1 LKAGAASPNIGAAGE
16 PSPVASYRLGTSME
30 AKVRIADGTPRLTR
44 EEFRAWVAQQP
55 RGRYERRDERVV
67 AMSPERIGHALVKGR
82 VWRALDRALLD
93 AGATCVAI
101 PDGAT
106 VEIDEATEYE
116 PDVVVTCGETLDL
129 EAVAAP
135 RPMVVV
141 EVTSPSTRDADAGD
155 KLADYFRVPSIQH
168 HLIVGAR
175 RRQAVH
181 HVRREDGIETR
192 IVTAGSIALDPPGI
206 SVALDDFYAGLDL

>member
-1 LKAGAASPNIGAAGE
+1 VEG
-16 PSPVASYRLGTSME
+16 
-30 AKVRIADGTPRLTR
+30 
-44 EEFRAWVAQQP
+44 
-55 RGRYERRDERVV
+55 RVV
-67 AMSPERIGHALVKGR
+67 AMSPERNGHALVKGR
-82 VWRALDRALLD
+82 VWRALDRALLE
-93 AGATCVAI
+93 AGAACVAI

-106 VEIDEATEYE
+106 VEVDERTEYE

-135 RPMVVV
+135 RPVVVV
-141 EVTSPSTRDADAGD
+141 EVTSPSTRAVDAGD
-155 KLADYFRVPSIQH
+155 KLADYFRVPSVLH
-168 HLIVGAR
+168 YLIVSAR

-181 HVRREDGIETR
+181 HARRDSGIETR